1 MVSDYLKKKRILLVD
16 DEKELREL
24 VLSILIEEGYGA
36 VRTAGTAAEALQICR
51 EWRPEFAIL
60 DVMLPDG
67 NGFSLFGEM
76 KQTGDIPTL
85 FLTARGEAEDRLK
98 GLGAG
103 ADDYMAVSYT
113 HLDVYKRQE
122 KSAASCAGW
131 IFSFS
136 LCYCLQKES
145 DGVG

>member
-1 MVSDYLKKKRILLVD
+1 MVADYLKKKRILLVD

-24 VLSILIEEGYGA
+24 VLSILREEGYGA

-85 FLTARGEAEDRLK
+85 FLTARGEAEDRL
-98 GLGAG
+98 
-103 ADDYMAVSYT
+103 D
-113 HLDVYKRQE
+113 R
-122 KSAASCAGW
+122 KSTRLNSSHSRASRMPSSA
-131 IFSFS
+131 
-136 LCYCLQKES
+136 
-145 DGVG
+145 